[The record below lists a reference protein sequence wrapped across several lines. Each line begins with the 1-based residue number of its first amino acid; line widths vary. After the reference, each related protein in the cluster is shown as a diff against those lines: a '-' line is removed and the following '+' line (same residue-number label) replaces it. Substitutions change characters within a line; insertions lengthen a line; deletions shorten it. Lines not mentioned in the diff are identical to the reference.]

1 MVFKANIS
9 MNIHISIRIHIS
21 ISFSISMS
29 VINSV
34 RIFFKIMSI
43 CIVLKGNA
51 RAVPSPSL
59 PLCCFVA
66 GGGCAPWGPH
76 PPPQQT
82 SVLLFLSLGFCMIFM
97 ILLRGGVRQ
106 RYPKGIFTPWGNKYQ
121 MAPLNRN
128 TQKGFCLVVVGID
141 CVFVAVAVF
150 VLLLLLL
157 LSLLLLLLLLLS
169 LFVVYVI
176 FAFVVDVV
184 GVAAAMFVAL

>member
-1 MVFKANIS
+1 MNMSSNMVFKANIS

-66 GGGCAPWGPH
+66 GG
-76 PPPQQT
+76 
-82 SVLLFLSLGFCMIFM
+82 
-97 ILLRGGVRQ
+97 VRQ

-121 MAPLNRN
+121 MAPSTGIPKRDCCL
-128 TQKGFCLVVVGID
+128 LVVV
-141 CVFVAVAVF
+141 VAF
-150 VLLLLLL
+150 
-157 LSLLLLLLLLLS
+157 
-169 LFVVYVI
+169 YCCCCHWCRRRRRCCC
-176 FAFVVDVV
+176 
-184 GVAAAMFVAL
+184 G